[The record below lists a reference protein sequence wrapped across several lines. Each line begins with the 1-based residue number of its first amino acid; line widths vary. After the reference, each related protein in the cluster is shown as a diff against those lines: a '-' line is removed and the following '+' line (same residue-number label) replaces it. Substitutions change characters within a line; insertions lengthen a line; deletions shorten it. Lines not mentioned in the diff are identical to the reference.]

1 MTDGELGGIIPVH
14 EFITSRGDDEV
25 GDEGSRIYM
34 PYSSDSVGGHEEL
47 PAEVQTMY
55 TNVYRKK

>member
-1 MTDGELGGIIPVH
+1 MTDGELGGVIPTH
-14 EFITSRGDDEV
+14 DFITSRD
-25 GDEGSRIYM
+25 
-34 PYSSDSVGGHEEL
+34 DSVGGHEEL